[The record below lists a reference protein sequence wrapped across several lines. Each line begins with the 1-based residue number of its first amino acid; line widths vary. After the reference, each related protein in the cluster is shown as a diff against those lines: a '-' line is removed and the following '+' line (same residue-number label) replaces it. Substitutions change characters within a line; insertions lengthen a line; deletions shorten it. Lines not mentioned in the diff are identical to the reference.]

1 MGRSTT
7 ADNTSLG
14 ATRRHRC
21 PRVRHRSDRQSDYV
35 DVTIQQFAQV
45 KHSVCFVLRA
55 LTYNI
60 VSSIE
65 SSDPPSTSTLY
76 PTTVSTS
83 QPSVSHNT
91 SHSLSPGVI
100 GGIVAGVLSVL
111 LVVTVALAWFMR
123 RKHKKHHQY
132 TSQRTVQQYPPLNG
146 QGRTHAR
153 ELATRVRSSVVRYG
167 KRRAPTAVP
176 NVDITIPR
184 PSSVHSDHNA
194 TTQTTNSEPQ
204 PTETYDSEIVN
215 GREVGYIINGRQLV
229 VDLSSFPGI
238 LDRHGL
244 RVTTV
249 GGNMTEI
256 PSDHGGQDSEAPP
269 QYEE

>member
-65 SSDPPSTSTLY
+65 SSDLPSTSTLY

-111 LVVTVALAWFMR
+111 LVVTVALLAPLPHSFYVKFDGAYR
-123 RKHKKHHQY
+123 R
-132 TSQRTVQQYPPLNG
+132 QQDD
-146 QGRTHAR
+146 RA
-153 ELATRVRSSVVRYG
+153 AT
-167 KRRAPTAVP
+167 
-176 NVDITIPR
+176 ILR
-184 PSSVHSDHNA
+184 PS
-194 TTQTTNSEPQ
+194 
-204 PTETYDSEIVN
+204 DST
-215 GREVGYIINGRQLV
+215 GRHRRRRTADGRSRRL
-229 VDLSSFPGI
+229 
-238 LDRHGL
+238 
-244 RVTTV
+244 
-249 GGNMTEI
+249 
-256 PSDHGGQDSEAPP
+256 
-269 QYEE
+269 